1 MKKFYSVLAVL
12 TAVSLTSYASIAH
25 DDSGNLDYAGGSF
38 AGLNDGYGFGAW
50 IVSGTGGGSYV
61 DMANRGTTGFRLWAD
76 DGANNSA
83 AVRNFDSALSAGH
96 TFSLNLGHFG
106 GNNGQ
111 VGISLLSAGA
121 PVFNINISSGASYW
135 SGWDGGTSFD
145 LNGDEEEGMA
155 DYFTTDNNVAS
166 FTFTYDGGN
175 NYGFSLKDEGGN
187 GFEASNY
194 TAGNDISAIDGV
206 TFYNN
211 GQGGGKNFYVDQL
224 TVIPEPATVGL
235 LGLFGSSLAWF
246 RKRFSA

>member
-12 TAVSLTSYASIAH
+12 TAISLTSYASIAH

-121 PVFNINISSGASYW
+121 PVFNINISSGHHT
-135 SGWDGGTSFD
+135 GVDGT
-145 LNGDEEEGMA
+145 
-155 DYFTTDNNVAS
+155 VAS
-166 FTFTYDGGN
+166 HLILMEMKKKVWPIT
-175 NYGFSLKDEGGN
+175 L
-187 GFEASNY
+187 
-194 TAGNDISAIDGV
+194 
-206 TFYNN
+206 
-211 GQGGGKNFYVDQL
+211 QL
-224 TVIPEPATVGL
+224 ITT
-235 LGLFGSSLAWF
+235 
-246 RKRFSA
+246 